1 MQIYILF
8 SMIVIVL
15 ALLSTF
21 QVDKLELVSFIYAEQ
36 NEVRSLEKQP
46 NYGTA
51 FVTRVKSC
59 EIS

>member
-1 MQIYILF
+1 
-8 SMIVIVL
+8 MIVIVL